1 MRSPDSKTDSRQRT
15 LARAAD
21 LLRYIDASP
30 TPYHAVAESAARL
43 EAAGFSRIEER
54 ELWKLE
60 PGQRVYTSRNGS
72 SLIAFIVG
80 RRSPA
85 VAGFRMVGAHTDSPT
100 LKLKP
105 KAAYTKSGYRQVG
118 VEVYGGVLYST
129 WLDRD
134 LSVAGR
140 LSVRSAAGVQNILV
154 DLGAPA
160 LRVPNLAIHLFR
172 EVNTEGLKLNAQNH
186 LPPIWGLEGSSVP
199 EGELM
204 KRLAERAG
212 VAPGD
217 VLDHD
222 LSLYDTQ
229 KGTLAGL
236 EQPFIQ
242 VARIDNLASCH
253 AALTALTEAPSSAD
267 TTRLIALFDHE
278 EVGSRTAVGAQS
290 TFLRAVLERVL
301 EAHPEQEAQ
310 AFPRA
315 MAASFLIS
323 ADMAHAVHPNYA
335 DRHEPNHQPMIG
347 KGPVLKS
354 NANQSYATT
363 GASAAEF
370 AAYCKEAGFQ
380 PQNFVVRTDLGCGST
395 IGPITAALLG
405 VKTVDVGNPMLSM
418 HSCREMAGV
427 EDIELMIAALAG
439 HFA

>member
-1 MRSPDSKTDSRQRT
+1 MDRTNIAEQKTKA
-15 LARAAD
+15 LARAQD

-30 TPYHAVAESAARL
+30 TPYHAVFETARRL
-43 EAAGFSRIEER
+43 MAAGFLPLDER
-54 ELWKLE
+54 EVWALE
-60 PGQRVYTSRNGS
+60 PGQRRFVTRNGS
-72 SLIAFIVG
+72 SLIAFIAG
-80 RRSPA
+80 QKSPA
-85 VAGFRMVGAHTDSPT
+85 VGGFRIVGAHTDSPT

-105 KAAYTKSGYRQVG
+105 KAAYTKHGYRQVG

-140 LSVRSAAGVQNILV
+140 LSVRGPSGVESVLV
-154 DLGAPA
+154 DLEVPA

-172 EVNTEGLKLNAQNH
+172 EVNSEGLKLNAQTH
-186 LPPIWGLEGSSVP
+186 LPPIWGLEGTENP
-199 EGELM
+199 ETELM
-204 KRLAERAG
+204 KRLADRAG
-212 VAPGD
+212 VAASD

-229 KGTLAGL
+229 KGAITGVDRSFL
-236 EQPFIQ
+236 Q

-253 AALTALTEAPSSAD
+253 AAISALTEAPASAE
-267 TTRLIALFDHE
+267 TTRVAALFDHE

-290 TFLRAVLERVL
+290 TFLRATLERIL
-301 EAHPEQEAQ
+301 EAHPDRAAQ
-310 AFPRA
+310 AFFRA
-315 MAASFLIS
+315 MAASFLVS

-335 DRHEPNHQPMIG
+335 DRHEPNHQPMLG

-363 GASAAEF
+363 GESAAMF
-370 AAYCKEAGFQ
+370 VAYCKEAGFQ

-418 HSCREMAGV
+418 HSCREMAAV
-427 EDIELMIAALAG
+427 QDVELMHGALLQ
-439 HFA
+439 HFL